1 MLIRLIKVLCVNAY
15 KKPIQLDRDP
25 FISYVPLHSFS
36 LYLFLSCSRYFSHRD
51 RKDSRILAFF
61 CLLLVGGKN
70 LSYWGGTENC
80 STNDGV
86 KFSVFEH
93 VLFKFAS
100 RQRCRIVTDLCY
112 LLKTKPNV
120 IDGSLTLAFSASVVS
135 TVVFF
140 FVSANTLSFALR
152 LFLFADFF
160 STSFSLDVCRWFLLE
175 KLKNKKT

>member
-15 KKPIQLDRDP
+15 KKPIQLDRGP
-25 FISYVPLHSFS
+25 FITYVPLHSLFIS
-36 LYLFLSCSRYFSHRD
+36 FFRALAIFLTGTGRTREYLLFFVCFLWE
-51 RKDSRILAFF
+51 
-61 CLLLVGGKN
+61 GK
-70 LSYWGGTENC
+70 TC
-80 STNDGV
+80 HTGV
-86 KFSVFEH
+86 EPKIVLRMMVWSFPFFEH

-140 FVSANTLSFALR
+140 RFCEYFKFCAATVFICRFFLPRFHLMFAGGFCLR
-152 LFLFADFF
+152 
-160 STSFSLDVCRWFLLE
+160 
-175 KLKNKKT
+175 N

>member
-140 FVSANTLSFALR
+140 RFCEYFKFCAATVFICR
-152 LFLFADFF
+152 FF